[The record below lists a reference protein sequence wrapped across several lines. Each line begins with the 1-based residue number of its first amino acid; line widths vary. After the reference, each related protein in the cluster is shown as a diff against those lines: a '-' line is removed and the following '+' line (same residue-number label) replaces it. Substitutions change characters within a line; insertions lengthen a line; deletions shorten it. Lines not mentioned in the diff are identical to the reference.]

1 MVDVGRE
8 VTRFAVGDHVSGNYP
23 QAFATYCVVPDD
35 TVLVKLP
42 ELRTDHRLCISR
54 ANGLRNEYTAL
65 HEPGCTGERR
75 CYRLRIHEPH
85 GAFRLRAQGVKK
97 LIAVDVR
104 DSRLELAR
112 RFGATLC
119 LNSAKQD
126 IVREVCELTD
136 GRFLDSVVE
145 MSGTLKGLDSACSII
160 KFAKKNGLPTGEYN
174 GRGRIVITSV
184 YASEEYFP

>member
-1 MVDVGRE
+1 MNLMVLS
-8 VTRFAVGDHVSGNYP
+8 A
-23 QAFATYCVVPDD
+23 
-35 TVLVKLP
+35 
-42 ELRTDHRLCISR
+42 
-54 ANGLRNEYTAL
+54 
-65 HEPGCTGERR
+65 
-75 CYRLRIHEPH
+75 
-85 GAFRLRAQGVKK
+85 LRAQGVKK

-145 MSGTLKGLDSACSII
+145 MSGPSRALTAPVPSL
-160 KFAKKNGLPTGEYN
+160 NLPRKTVCLRVN
-174 GRGRIVITSV
+174 TMAADALS
-184 YASEEYFP
+184 